1 MDINDEV
8 YCADNQRKAAPVPL
22 AIQARQVEPT
32 SMDEEGGSDD
42 DKAFLS
48 FLNSKEQLVAQRLEY
63 KRLSNLAAAKL
74 ATLLATMD
82 EGKENIFRKG

>member
-8 YCADNQRKAAPVPL
+8 YCADNQRKAAPVPP

-48 FLNSKEQLVAQRLEY
+48 FLNSKKQLVAQRLEY